1 MDERSRGYG
10 DRDQCYKCG
19 KPGHFARDCR
29 SRGGSSRVIMA
40 SGRGQRGRGGRGG
53 RSGMTPTTTTVTNIT
68 MTVTIIRDVKT
79 WEIIGG
85 AMPKL
90 LDGPNLWPTIG
101 ILQEIYGL

>member
-1 MDERSRGYG
+1 MDDRSRGYG

-53 RSGMTPTTTTVTNIT
+53 RSGVNAFFE
-68 MTVTIIRDVKT
+68 IRFF
-79 WEIIGG
+79 
-85 AMPKL
+85 L
-90 LDGPNLWPTIG
+90 LFFFIFFVLLVRVLLAIARSPICAVHKMREP
-101 ILQEIYGL
+101 QAKM

>member
-29 SRGGSSRVIMA
+29 SRGGTSRVIMA

-53 RSGMTPTTTTVTNIT
+53 RSGMTACLKDI
-68 MTVTIIRDVKT
+68 
-79 WEIIGG
+79 
-85 AMPKL
+85 L
-90 LDGPNLWPTIG
+90 LL
-101 ILQEIYGL
+101 YGLRYSCCFCSNIVFS

>member
-29 SRGGSSRVIMA
+29 SRGGTSRVIMA

-53 RSGMTPTTTTVTNIT
+53 RSGLSLLYETHFFILLLESQVVSIFNGQILIR
-68 MTVTIIRDVKT
+68 VISRDVKRLSN
-79 WEIIGG
+79 IR
-85 AMPKL
+85 L
-90 LDGPNLWPTIG
+90 SN
-101 ILQEIYGL
+101 